1 MNKIQA
7 LAKEMKD
14 FFSPGGVTDV
24 YSICEHFDIRIIEE
38 IIMADAYLEC
48 VNGKSYIVLK
58 KSLNDFRKKFTIAHE
73 LGHFYMPWHSELMF
87 GCDISEMDMEDYT
100 IREKEANQFAAE
112 LLMPAEEFRR
122 NFAGKIS
129 YNAISQLANCFAV
142 SFQAALNRCIDMA
155 NEDCMVVCSV
165 SKRVKWFKAT
175 EGFPCYIRGKK
186 ICEQS
191 CADELAD
198 LRSFQTKT
206 VEEPGYVW
214 FANADDKEIVE
225 ESIMFPSYG
234 EVISIL
240 HLKDEY

>member
-1 MNKIQA
+1 MCKWEK
-7 LAKEMKD
+7 LYC
-14 FFSPGGVTDV
+14 F
-24 YSICEHFDIRIIEE
+24 
-38 IIMADAYLEC
+38 
-48 VNGKSYIVLK
+48 K
-58 KSLNDFRKKFTIAHE
+58 KLLHDYRKRFTIAHE

-87 GCDISEMDMEDYT
+87 GCDISEMD
-100 IREKEANQFAAE
+100 I
-112 LLMPAEEFRR
+112 
-122 NFAGKIS
+122 
-129 YNAISQLANCFAV
+129 ANCFEV

-155 NEDCMVVCSV
+155 NEDCMVVCSAA
-165 SKRVKWFKAT
+165 KRVRWFKAT

-198 LRSFQTKT
+198 LQSFQTKT

-225 ESIMFPSYG
+225 ESIIFPSYG